1 MNELS
6 RRVAAAEVLVT
17 HPQPTFVPDVDN
29 RFLVS
34 PEDFVARIPAWWD
47 VSRVE
52 QELAS
57 YNLCLPVAGDGLLN
71 YAIGWNQPVGW
82 RNWVLAMT
90 AVSAAGEIVK
100 SGAQVTKSVA
110 GFEIHKFVVG
120 SRDAFLFPVD
130 YSLRV
135 VPLGRRPKPSEPGS
149 AEPELS
155 ESELRILLD
164 LKGLFDP
171 TRKLNPGVFGAF

>member
-1 MNELS
+1 MTELS
-6 RRVAAAEVLVT
+6 QRVAAAEILVT
-17 HPQPTFVPDVDN
+17 HPKPTFVPDVDY

-52 QELAS
+52 RELAQ
-57 YNLCLPVAGDGLLN
+57 YNLNLPVAGEGLLN
-71 YAIGWNQPVGW
+71 HAIGWNQPGGW

-90 AVSAAGEIVK
+90 AVTAEGEIVK

-135 VPLGRRPKPSEPGS
+135 VPFGRRPKVSEPAL

>member
-1 MNELS
+1 MIGLTQ
-6 RRVAAAEVLVT
+6 RVAAAEVLVT
-17 HPQPTFVPDVDN
+17 HPEPTFVPDVDD

-34 PEDFVARIPAWWD
+34 AEDFVARIPAWWD

-52 QELAS
+52 QELAAYS
-57 YNLCLPVAGDGLLN
+57 LCLPVEGEGLLN
-71 YAIGWNQPVGW
+71 HAIGWNQPVGW
-82 RNWVLAMT
+82 RNWVLAIT
-90 AVSAAGEIVK
+90 AVTAAGEIVK

-135 VPLGRRPKPSEPGS
+135 VPLGRRPKCSEPTL

-171 TRKLNPGVFGAF
+171 TRKLNPGVFGTF